1 MSLAIVFDSAGT
13 LLKTVR
19 SVVNFATKE
28 LIPQN
33 IETTMLTFED
43 PARLLVMLNVNSSDL
58 RECDGNQLL
67 SAWMKEKAI
76 TFGISCGRNI
86 IDADEVAE
94 ILYGDTTAT
103 AGDLQKAV
111 ATCKATVS
119 RENDLFALNAGV
131 IVNTRTRTIEFG
143 IAAAGYPFPGV
154 RELISS
160 LHKKGIAV
168 YVASG
173 DRTEKLEIVADKIGI
188 PRNRVHGVATPVTKA
203 QIVTSLK
210 SEYDIVMMTGDGI
223 NDLSAM
229 RAADVS
235 VLTLQQE
242 GERPEILKKTA
253 DKIIYDIRDVAAI
266 ADELTGE

>member
-1 MSLAIVFDSAGT
+1 
-13 LLKTVR
+13 
-19 SVVNFATKE
+19 
-28 LIPQN
+28 
-33 IETTMLTFED
+33 
-43 PARLLVMLNVNSSDL
+43 
-58 RECDGNQLL
+58 
-67 SAWMKEKAI
+67 
-76 TFGISCGRNI
+76 
-86 IDADEVAE
+86 
-94 ILYGDTTAT
+94 
-103 AGDLQKAV
+103 
-111 ATCKATVS
+111 
-119 RENDLFALNAGV
+119 
-131 IVNTRTRTIEFG
+131 
-143 IAAAGYPFPGV
+143 
-154 RELISS
+154 
-160 LHKKGIAV
+160 AV

-173 DRTEKLEIVADKIGI
+173 DRTEKLEMVADKIGI